1 MRTAIEHQLPL
12 TLAPVRHAFG
22 KELAAA
28 SVRLQRLDQ
37 GVYALAL
44 EDLGGGTRLGRSGMS
59 AEQVLRA
66 LVLRQV
72 TQWSFNELAF
82 HLEDSATCQ
91 AFCRF
96 GLGSRTPSV
105 GTLKRNIKMLSA
117 ATLNAVNRAIAQQ
130 ARDDG
135 IEDGARVRGD
145 STVMETNI
153 HSPTDSSLLWD
164 ALRNLTKLLVEA
176 KSLCGDI
183 ETVNHKRSAKKLI
196 QAIYFAQ
203 GIDKKRPHY
212 RTLYKL
218 TDRTLT
224 AAEDAAVTLR
234 QRARR
239 SAVGVRRT
247 KVAAKLEDLIG
258 LTHRVMRQ
266 TRVRVFEGNAVPS
279 SEKIASISEPHT
291 AIIMKG
297 KRRPEYGHK
306 LFLASGSSG
315 LILDCY
321 VGEGNAAD
329 SRQAVPTIER
339 VAAVM
344 ESVAAEVSFDGGYAS
359 KDNVADLK
367 ELGVREVA
375 FHKKCGI
382 EVEDMTSSPTLYEAL
397 RRFRAC
403 IEATIGWL
411 KKSFGLRRCLSSGL
425 ESFKAHAQ
433 AAVLAA
439 NLILLARADLSP
451 QTR

>member
-12 TLAPVRHAFG
+12 TLPPIRHAFG
-22 KELAAA
+22 KELTAA
-28 SVRLQRLDQ
+28 SARLDRLDESI
-37 GVYALAL
+37 YAMAL
-44 EDLGGGTRLGRSGMS
+44 QDLGGATRVGRNGMS

-91 AFCRF
+91 TFCRI
-96 GLGSRTPSV
+96 GLGGRPPSL
-105 GTLKRNIKMLSA
+105 GTLKRNIKMVKSE
-117 ATLNAVNRAIAQQ
+117 TLTAVNQAIARQ
-130 ARDDG
+130 AMDDG
-135 IEDGARVRGD
+135 IEDGERVRGD

-164 ALRNLTKLLVEA
+164 GLRNLSERLSDA
-176 KSLCGDI
+176 KKLCGEI
-183 ETVNHKRSAKKLI
+183 KTANHKRSAKKLI
-196 QAIYFAQ
+196 QAIYFAK
-203 GIDKKRPHY
+203 GVDEKRPHY
-212 RTLYKL
+212 RSLYKL
-218 TDRTLT
+218 VETTLS
-224 AAEDAAVTLR
+224 AAENAAVILR

-239 SAVGVRRT
+239 SAVGARREQL
-247 KVAAKLEDLIG
+247 AAKLEDLIQ

-266 TRVRVFEGNAVPS
+266 TRVRVFEGKAVPS
-279 SEKIASISEPHT
+279 AEKIVSISEPHT

-297 KRRPEYGHK
+297 QYMPEYGHK
-306 LFLASGSSG
+306 IFLASGRSG
-315 LILDCY
+315 LFLDCY
-321 VGEGNAAD
+321 VGEGNTAD

-344 ESVAAEVSFDGGYAS
+344 ETVAREVSFDGGYAS
-359 KDNVADLK
+359 KDNVAALK
-367 ELGVREVA
+367 ELGVEEVA

-382 EVEDMTSSPTLYEAL
+382 AVEDMVSSPSLYEAL

-403 IEATIGWL
+403 IEASIGWL
-411 KKSFGLRRCLSSGL
+411 KRSFGLRRCLSSGL

-439 NLILLARADLSP
+439 NLILLARIDLG
-451 QTR
+451 

>member
-1 MRTAIEHQLPL
+1 
-12 TLAPVRHAFG
+12 
-22 KELAAA
+22 LAAA
-28 SVRLQRLDQ
+28 SIRLQRLDDS
-37 GVYALAL
+37 VFALVL
-44 EDLGGGTRLGRSGMS
+44 EDLGGPSRVGRAGMS

-66 LVLRQV
+66 LVLRQI

-105 GTLKRNIKMLSA
+105 GTLKRNVKKV
-117 ATLNAVNRAIAQQ
+117 NAVTLEVVNQAIARQ
-130 ARDDG
+130 ALRDE

-145 STVMETNI
+145 STVMETNV

-164 ALRNLTKLLVEA
+164 ALRGLTSLLVDA
-176 KSLCGDI
+176 KTLCSEI
-183 ETVNHKRSAKKLI
+183 ATVNHKRSAKKLI
-196 QAIYFAQ
+196 QAIYYAK
-203 GIDKKRPHY
+203 GIDEKRPHY
-212 RTLYKL
+212 RKLYKH
-218 TDRTLT
+218 TERTIT
-224 AAEDAAVTLR
+224 AAENAAVILR

-239 SAVGVRRT
+239 SAVGARRE
-247 KVAAKLEDLIG
+247 KVAAKLESLIG
-258 LTHRVMRQ
+258 LTHKVMRQ
-266 TRVRVFEGNAVPS
+266 TRVRVFEGNALPS
-279 SEKIASISEPHT
+279 AEKIASLSEPHT

-321 VGEGNAAD
+321 VGEGNTAD

-339 VAAVM
+339 VAATM
-344 ESVAAEVSFDGGYAS
+344 QSVAAEVSFDGGYAS

-411 KKSFGLRRCLSSGL
+411 KRSFGLRRCPASGL

-433 AAVLAA
+433 AAILAA
-439 NLILLARADLSP
+439 NLLLLARIDLSP
-451 QTR
+451 QTC